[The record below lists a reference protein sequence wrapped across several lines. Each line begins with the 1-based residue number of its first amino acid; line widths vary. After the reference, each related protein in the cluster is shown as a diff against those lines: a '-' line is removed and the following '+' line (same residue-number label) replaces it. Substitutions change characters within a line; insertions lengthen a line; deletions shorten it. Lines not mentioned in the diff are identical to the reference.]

1 MISYNLLKSMWRDL
15 TEIHSGHMVLTR
27 FTDFSVM
34 GLAGFL
40 DILQREDAGI
50 LLYIRGVQ
58 MSLFV

>member
-1 MISYNLLKSMWRDL
+1 MWRDL